1 MQGKNWELA
10 LQLRPWESCA
20 YSRVLPLFKVYKLR
34 VSTIYFPRW
43 LLTFRMTWQPVS
55 NHAMKLK
62 PTTLVPLPLIS
73 KNVQIDPQSCL
84 SKRENEI
91 RVQRERVI
99 SARMQRPSKELS
111 LQFLAGP
118 DCFTLNHMN
127 LWNHWFTQSCISIW
141 DPLPFY
147 LRPRRGW
154 IAYKAHWQDCFNC
167 MSLTEPH

>member
-62 PTTLVPLPLIS
+62 STTLVPLLLIP

-84 SKRENEI
+84 SKSCGGKMRSGYKGREWPVLEC
-91 RVQRERVI
+91 RDL
-99 SARMQRPSKELS
+99 ARNFPF
-111 LQFLAGP
+111 QFLAGSWLLHTQP
-118 DCFTLNHMN
+118 LGLMKSLVHPKLYVNLGPSPLLLEAKKRMN
-127 LWNHWFTQSCISIW
+127 C
-141 DPLPFY
+141 
-147 LRPRRGW
+147 
-154 IAYKAHWQDCFNC
+154 
-167 MSLTEPH
+167 